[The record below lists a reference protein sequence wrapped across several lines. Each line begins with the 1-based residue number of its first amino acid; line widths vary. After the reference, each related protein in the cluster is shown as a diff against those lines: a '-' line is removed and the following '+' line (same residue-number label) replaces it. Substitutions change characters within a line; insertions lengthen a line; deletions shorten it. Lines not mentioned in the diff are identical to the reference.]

1 MEGIVTEGSGDFECY
16 KSHFGVPC
24 KAKDIGLA
32 TYLECLE
39 ENPRDC
45 KFSVKVSASF
55 SQIYLCQSPRR
66 VFIAKTFKK

>member
-1 MEGIVTEGSGDFECY
+1 MEGIATDSADFECY
-16 KSHFGVPC
+16 KSHSSVPC
-24 KAKDIGLA
+24 KVRDIGLA

-39 ENPRDC
+39 ENPQGC